1 MPSDADYDAIREA
14 FMETSRGR
22 WFLNEYAKRNRNSDT
37 TMVLDAVAR
46 IEQTLAAQKQAQ
58 AEAAGES
65 LIALRA
71 MVGEARAR
79 VAKAI
84 AALDDTATLTAAH
97 RGARAV
103 SEVASTLR
111 ECGADARICDL
122 LDQQVAAIE
131 GGHRLVATIDR
142 GAIEAAFDQMLQHVA
157 AISGA
162 AAEAAPA
169 AAAAKAASPATA
181 DTVSPAAP
189 AQHSPAPAASLP
201 QAAAPAPQPAA
212 PQLPEAPQP
221 ASLAAPQPPTEAAL
235 TMVTGVETDEVEFVE
250 TAEHAADEIA
260 ESTPATAGTSAGIGP
275 IAQPNDA
282 TDLLDEVVAL
292 DAEAAEDDAVLDLV
306 AQEMSSP
313 EVSAPYRPE
322 DDAYAA
328 AAASTAEEIESDIA
342 ALQQALNEEIAA
354 APEPIPADQAPTF
367 AVDEFAADAL
377 EAPAESE
384 RDEREH
390 EAVASAEPD
399 FGPVG
404 EIGEAAPVAAMT
416 SPTAASMSAASMPAA
431 PMAAASA
438 VADQAIAAAP
448 ASLGAAAIASGA
460 VAAPSQM
467 RSDTLVPF
475 RRMSQS
481 EKIAFFS

>member
-1 MPSDADYDAIREA
+1 MADEAFALSPISARAAMPSDADYDAIREA

-169 AAAAKAASPATA
+169 PAAAKADSPATA

-212 PQLPEAPQP
+212 PQLAEAPQP
-221 ASLAAPQPPTEAAL
+221 ASLAAPQP
-235 TMVTGVETDEVEFVE
+235 
-250 TAEHAADEIA
+250 
-260 ESTPATAGTSAGIGP
+260 
-275 IAQPNDA
+275 
-282 TDLLDEVVAL
+282 
-292 DAEAAEDDAVLDLV
+292 
-306 AQEMSSP
+306 
-313 EVSAPYRPE
+313 
-322 DDAYAA
+322 
-328 AAASTAEEIESDIA
+328 
-342 ALQQALNEEIAA
+342 
-354 APEPIPADQAPTF
+354 
-367 AVDEFAADAL
+367 
-377 EAPAESE
+377 
-384 RDEREH
+384 
-390 EAVASAEPD
+390 
-399 FGPVG
+399 
-404 EIGEAAPVAAMT
+404 
-416 SPTAASMSAASMPAA
+416 
-431 PMAAASA
+431 
-438 VADQAIAAAP
+438 
-448 ASLGAAAIASGA
+448 
-460 VAAPSQM
+460 
-467 RSDTLVPF
+467 
-475 RRMSQS
+475 
-481 EKIAFFS
+481 